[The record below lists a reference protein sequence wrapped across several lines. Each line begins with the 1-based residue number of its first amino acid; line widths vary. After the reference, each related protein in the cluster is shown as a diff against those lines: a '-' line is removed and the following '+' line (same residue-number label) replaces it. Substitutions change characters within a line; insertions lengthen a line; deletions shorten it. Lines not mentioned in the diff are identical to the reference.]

1 LLGNW
6 EDGDC
11 KRSRDWATQS
21 QVVWELGVRVDDQ
34 GDREKSRFHNSLWRR
49 KVEVREKKNRV
60 CMGDRDVNMPRAKRV
75 SDSQID
81 N

>member
-49 KVEVREKKNRV
+49 KVEVREKKIGFGRRKWEIV
-60 CMGDRDVNMPRAKRV
+60 MLICLGL
-75 SDSQID
+75 SE
-81 N
+81 